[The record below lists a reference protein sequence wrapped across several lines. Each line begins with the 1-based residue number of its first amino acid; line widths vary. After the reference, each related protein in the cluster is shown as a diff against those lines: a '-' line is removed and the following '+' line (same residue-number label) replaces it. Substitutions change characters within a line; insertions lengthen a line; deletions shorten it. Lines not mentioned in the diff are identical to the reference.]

1 MVIPPD
7 LSPDSYLV
15 LGVAHCFYKAEGDI
29 HEIKLIEP
37 IPSASLET
45 LLKGVPTSYEVAG
58 AFRLGD
64 VLPNGE
70 AGIIPPSLSS
80 YQAQL
85 CSEFKERAIASAR
98 TYKSHPQAQ
107 KYIPLDTIFDKFNFS
122 LDKKRILNAKRVVR
136 DEDNIKQ
143 HAHTHKVL

>member
-1 MVIPPD
+1 MSIPND
-7 LSPDSYLV
+7 LTPDSYLV
-15 LGVAHCFYKAEGDI
+15 LGVAHCFSKVEAEVI
-29 HEIKLIEP
+29 PIKLIEP

-45 LLKGVPTSYEVAG
+45 LIKGVPTSYEVAG

-64 VLPNGE
+64 VLPDSGE
-70 AGIIPPSLSS
+70 GIIPPSLSS

-85 CSEFKERAIASAR
+85 CSEFRERAIASAR

-107 KYIPLDTIFDKFNFS
+107 EHIPLGTIFDKFNFS

-143 HAHTHKVL
+143 HSHTHKVL

>member
-1 MVIPPD
+1 MSIPND
-7 LSPDSYLV
+7 LTPDSYLV
-15 LGVAHCFYKAEGDI
+15 LGIAHCFYKAEG
-29 HEIKLIEP
+29 EVLPIKLIEP
-37 IPSASLET
+37 IPSAALET
-45 LLKGVPTSYEVAG
+45 LLKGIPTSYEVAG

-64 VLPNGE
+64 VLPYGE
-70 AGIIPPSLSS
+70 AGIIPPSLST
-80 YQAQL
+80 YQAEL

-107 KYIPLDTIFDKFNFS
+107 EHIPLGTIFDKFNFS

-143 HAHTHKVL
+143 HGHTHKVL